1 MAVQMMHRLPLLVV
15 LALAQSNLFACVVTS
30 GRDDVPQ
37 EIAKQANPV
46 ELEASEL
53 RYYKRQFKGKCS
65 RCHGSD
71 GKGGGEHA
79 ASQPVPPTDFSDLRY
94 MQTRTD
100 GQLFYLRSGSLLSQL
115 TGGDRL
121 GDPDHQGEEQR
132 ADGPD
137 TGSDSD
143 LIQARCVAVDFTQ
156 RVGSQSRE

>member
-15 LALAQSNLFACVVTS
+15 LALAQSNLSACVVAS

-79 ASQPVPPTDFSDLRY
+79 ASQAIPPTDFSDLRY

-100 GQLFYLRSGSLLSQL
+100 GQLFYQILVG
-115 TGGDRL
+115 GGDRCAMPAF
-121 GDPDHQGEEQR
+121 GPESDYAWSEEKIWH
-132 ADGPD
+132 
-137 TGSDSD
+137 
-143 LIQARCVAVDFTQ
+143 LVAYVRRFAETA
-156 RVGSQSRE
+156 GN

>member
-15 LALAQSNLFACVVTS
+15 LALAQWNLFACVVAS

-65 RCHGSD
+65 RCHGPD

-79 ASQPVPPTDFSDLRY
+79 ASQAIPPTDFSDLRY

-100 GQLFYLRSGSLLSQL
+100 GQLFYQILMG
-115 TGGDRL
+115 GGDRCAMPAF
-121 GDPDHQGEEQR
+121 GPESDYAWSEEKIWH
-132 ADGPD
+132 
-137 TGSDSD
+137 
-143 LIQARCVAVDFTQ
+143 LVAYVRRFAETA
-156 RVGSQSRE
+156 GN